1 MGDDMNNEV
10 GRIIKFDDNREY
22 LLVGRIDDNID
33 TYVYLMSVTSPLN
46 VVIAMKKEYS
56 LNLVELVVVEDEEE
70 KKRVYNL
77 FLQKARLGLV

>member
-33 TYVYLMSVTSPLN
+33 TYVYLMSVTAPLD
-46 VVIAMKKEYS
+46 VVIAMEKEYS

>member
-1 MGDDMNNEV
+1 MNNEV

-33 TYVYLMSVTSPLN
+33 TYVYLMSVSTPLN
-46 VVIAMKKEYS
+46 VVIAMEKEYS

-70 KKRVYNL
+70 KKRIYNL